1 RGGQEEQQLV
11 PERALGDLVDDRQ
24 LTRWGQADDV
34 LRRDGGVVDDDTRGL
49 AARPPGRTGNVID
62 GSGGELCQ
70 RGDVVEQGDQ
80 TTGHANSSTVR
91 TDATRWSSRSCRG
104 IASATTIGGRES
116 MRRSLAFALISA
128 GLVLGGSAL
137 AQAPAATEAISTA
150 VADAARPDADKAR
163 DAVRKPAEIVAFA
176 GIEPGD
182 KVAEIAPGGGY
193 YTRILS
199 KAVGPQGKVYALM
212 PAFFANRPGG
222 LDAIN
227 ALAEQYGNVEVVVID
242 YAATELPEPV
252 DLVWT
257 TENYHDL
264 ANGDIAAVNGWV
276 FKALKPGG
284 IYFVEDHAAP
294 GTGTSATSTLHR

>member
-1 RGGQEEQQLV
+1 
-11 PERALGDLVDDRQ
+11 
-24 LTRWGQADDV
+24 
-34 LRRDGGVVDDDTRGL
+34 
-49 AARPPGRTGNVID
+49 
-62 GSGGELCQ
+62 
-70 RGDVVEQGDQ
+70 
-80 TTGHANSSTVR
+80 
-91 TDATRWSSRSCRG
+91 
-104 IASATTIGGRES
+104 
-116 MRRSLAFALISA
+116 MRRSVALALISVSLA
-128 GLVLGGSAL
+128 LGGSAL
-137 AQAPAATEAISTA
+137 AQSPAATESIATA
-150 VADAARPDADKAR
+150 VADTARPDADKAR
-163 DAVRKPAEIVAFA
+163 DTVRKPAEIVAFA
-176 GIEPGD
+176 GVKPGD

-199 KAVGPQGKVYALM
+199 KAVGPEGKVYALM

-264 ANGDIAAVNGWV
+264 AHGDIATVNGWA

-294 GTGTSATSTLHR
+294 GTGTSATSTLHRIDPAAVKEQVGAAGFTLEAESDLLHNPNDPHDVNPREVQPTSDKFALRFRKPE

>member
-1 RGGQEEQQLV
+1 
-11 PERALGDLVDDRQ
+11 
-24 LTRWGQADDV
+24 
-34 LRRDGGVVDDDTRGL
+34 
-49 AARPPGRTGNVID
+49 
-62 GSGGELCQ
+62 
-70 RGDVVEQGDQ
+70 
-80 TTGHANSSTVR
+80 
-91 TDATRWSSRSCRG
+91 
-104 IASATTIGGRES
+104 
-116 MRRSLAFALISA
+116 MRRSLALALISA

-137 AQAPAATEAISTA
+137 AQAPAATEAIATA

-182 KVAEIAPGGGY
+182 TVAEIAPGGGY

-264 ANGDIAAVNGWV
+264 ANGDIAAVNAWA

-294 GTGTSATSTLHR
+294 GTGTSATSTLHRIDPAAVKEQVGAAGFTLEAESDLLHNPNDPHDVNSREVEPTSDKFALRFRKPK

>member
-1 RGGQEEQQLV
+1 
-11 PERALGDLVDDRQ
+11 
-24 LTRWGQADDV
+24 
-34 LRRDGGVVDDDTRGL
+34 
-49 AARPPGRTGNVID
+49 
-62 GSGGELCQ
+62 
-70 RGDVVEQGDQ
+70 
-80 TTGHANSSTVR
+80 
-91 TDATRWSSRSCRG
+91 
-104 IASATTIGGRES
+104 
-116 MRRSLAFALISA
+116 MRRSLALALISA
-128 GLVLGGSAL
+128 GLVLGGSAQ

-176 GIEPGD
+176 GVEPGD
-182 KVAEIAPGGGY
+182 KIAEIAPGGGY

-264 ANGDIAAVNGWV
+264 ANGDIATVNAWV

-294 GTGTSATSTLHR
+294 GTGTSATSTLHRIDPAAVKEQVGAAGFTLEAESDLLHNPNDPHDVNPREVEPTSDKFALRFRKPE

>member
-1 RGGQEEQQLV
+1 
-11 PERALGDLVDDRQ
+11 
-24 LTRWGQADDV
+24 
-34 LRRDGGVVDDDTRGL
+34 
-49 AARPPGRTGNVID
+49 
-62 GSGGELCQ
+62 
-70 RGDVVEQGDQ
+70 
-80 TTGHANSSTVR
+80 
-91 TDATRWSSRSCRG
+91 
-104 IASATTIGGRES
+104 
-116 MRRSLAFALISA
+116 MRRSVALALISVSLA
-128 GLVLGGSAL
+128 LCGSAL
-137 AQAPAATEAISTA
+137 AQSPAATEAIATA
-150 VADAARPDADKAR
+150 VADTARPDADKAR

-176 GIEPGD
+176 GVKPGD

-199 KAVGPQGKVYALM
+199 KAVGPEGKVYALM

-264 ANGDIAAVNGWV
+264 ANGDIATVNGWA

-294 GTGTSATSTLHR
+294 GTGTSATSTLHRIDPAAVKEQVGAAGFTLEAESDLLHNPNDPHDVNPREVQPTSDKFALRFRKPG